1 MPTNKIDAGKK
12 KLDDI
17 ASPARAGRW
26 HRPDLAGLLCPGDDS
41 RPANGRAL
49 GGAHALPMPPA
60 GLEADE
66 IEKPGTYNV
75 RRDKLSTVWPKV
87 FGYNHGIMIVDRFY
101 ESVYLHSLQ

>member
-1 MPTNKIDAGKK
+1 
-12 KLDDI
+12 
-17 ASPARAGRW
+17 
-26 HRPDLAGLLCPGDDS
+26 
-41 RPANGRAL
+41 
-49 GGAHALPMPPA
+49 MPPA